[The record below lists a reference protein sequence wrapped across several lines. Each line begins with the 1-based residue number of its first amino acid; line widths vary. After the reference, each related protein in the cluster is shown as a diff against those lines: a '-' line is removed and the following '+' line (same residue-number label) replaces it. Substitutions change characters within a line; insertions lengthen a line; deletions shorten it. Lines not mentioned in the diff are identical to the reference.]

1 MLWGGRFEEKPDKIA
16 LEFSSSLKEDILL
29 IKEEILC
36 AKAYAEM
43 LCGIGVISSG
53 ELITITEALSS
64 IETEYCSNQWNPDP
78 KEFEDVHSAI
88 EFRMYELIGST
99 AGKLRAGR
107 SRNDQVV
114 TSLRMWSKKSS
125 VEIINLLSNLQSSFI
140 DTAEKHIET
149 IMPGYTHMQHAQ
161 PVSLAHHLLAYIEMF
176 ERDKERFSGV
186 IKESDS
192 MPLGSGA
199 LAGSTL
205 PLDVNFLKDKL
216 GFGSLGRNSMDA
228 ISDRDFVIDF
238 LNCCSIGMMHLSRF
252 CEELIL
258 WSTAEWKF
266 TRIGD
271 SFTTG
276 SSLMPQKKN
285 PDIAELI
292 RGKTARVF
300 SNYQSVITLMKGLP
314 LSYNRDIQ
322 EDKPP
327 LFNSYSIYSDSLK
340 LMRRMFE
347 TIKFDNSH
355 LLSIMKK
362 STILATDAA
371 DWLVL
376 KGIPFREAHDIVG
389 ELVKYCLKKE
399 IGFQELTPE
408 ELKLINPVFDES
420 VCEVFKL
427 ETSLSRKK
435 TPGSPNPLLV
445 KEQIAIWKSVLY
457 NSISSPVLG

>member
-36 AKAYAEM
+36 GKAYAEM
-43 LCGIGVISSG
+43 LCRINIISSI
-53 ELITITEALSS
+53 ELNSITDALSL
-64 IETEYCSNQWNPDP
+64 IETEYYNNQWNPDP

-88 EFRMYELIGST
+88 ESRLYELIGDT

-114 TSLRMWSKKSS
+114 TSVRMWSKKSS
-125 VEIINLLSNLQSSFI
+125 VEIINLLSNLQLSFI
-140 DTAEKHIET
+140 TTAEKHIET
-149 IMPGYTHMQHAQ
+149 IIPGYTHMQHAQ
-161 PVSLAHHLLAYIEMF
+161 PVSLAHHLLAYVEMF

-205 PLDVNFLKDKL
+205 PLDVKFLKEKL
-216 GFGSLGRNSMDA
+216 GFDYLCNNSMDA
-228 ISDRDFVIDF
+228 VSDRDFVIDF
-238 LNCCSIGMMHLSRF
+238 LNGCSIGMMHLSRF

-266 TRIGD
+266 ARIGD

-314 LSYNRDIQ
+314 LSYNRDMQ
-322 EDKPP
+322 EDKHS

-340 LMRRMFE
+340 LMKGMFE
-347 TIKFDNSH
+347 TIQFDNSH
-355 LLSIMKK
+355 LLSLMKK

-399 IGFQELTPE
+399 RGFEELTFK
-408 ELKLINPVFDES
+408 ELKQINSIFDES

-427 ETSLSRKK
+427 ENSLSRKK
-435 TPGSPNPLLV
+435 TPGSPNPKFV
-445 KEQIAIWKSVLY
+445 NEQILKWKDAL
-457 NSISSPVLG
+457 I